1 MEENIVIND
10 QSTPHQCIYSH
21 HVKTRRRTY
30 SFTLKRSS
38 TGKCYV
44 SVCETRRSVDKNGE
58 PFSESFFITIAP
70 EDVRSV
76 LDHIETTTKYITK
89 HAIFTNHK
97 AGLLDMSQNPH
108 QAFVSINTGK
118 KINEITDNVSQLMKR
133 LGFERQPEQVTFS
146 APSIRTFNLTLD
158 SEKTKEEI
166 TNIYENANSA
176 LNRALTDRQTIPES
190 DEVAVAAA
198 NLIVSLLKVDE
209 ALITLGKIFIVKG
222 TNAERSCIVAER
234 CTPRL
239 MFHLKRYPAML
250 ANIKMMFDLMLE
262 EQKEIRHNALETV
275 S

>member
-1 MEENIVIND
+1 MEENIVTNNQSTVD
-10 QSTPHQCIYSH
+10 QSIYSRL
-21 HVKTRRRTY
+21 VKSGRRSYR
-30 SFTLKRSS
+30 FTLKRSP
-38 TGKCYV
+38 TGKCYL
-44 SVCETRRSVDKNGE
+44 SVCETRTSVDKNGE
-58 PFSESFFITIAP
+58 PFSESSFIRINP
-70 EDVRSV
+70 EDARNV
-76 LDHIETTTKYITK
+76 LDHVETTTRYITR

-97 AGLLDMSQNPH
+97 TGLLDMSQNTH

-118 KINEITDNVSQLMKR
+118 RINEITDNVSLLMKC

-166 TNIYENANSA
+166 NDIYENANSA

-198 NLIVSLLKVDE
+198 NLIVSLLKVEE

-222 TNAERSCIVAER
+222 ANAEKSCIVAER

-250 ANIKMMFDLMLE
+250 ANIGLMFDLMLE
-262 EQKEIRHNALETV
+262 EQKEIRHNVPETV
-275 S
+275 R